1 MAMFMVDKTSKSVRL
16 RLVYSCVSGLC
27 SRMLSI
33 YMYADTI
40 LDQSLVH
47 AKLIVVYLKQARGEI
62 AMFSMLLAVLG
73 FLVSVSAN
81 GLELPSFIPK
91 CSLSDP
97 NLGDCIKEKA
107 NMVIPII
114 AKGIPE
120 FGIPSVSPLLIPEA
134 KSEALH
140 VIGYD
145 VYNDDLKDFKV
156 TEASFNLTGKA
167 KFTLYLDRFQA
178 IAQNYTFTNDMLLGL
193 PVTGHGKFNFTVV
206 GITVN
211 YIGDIKTYEKDGD
224 TYVDLVNGEISSN
237 IKRGYYYYDN
247 IQSPNERDVNEY
259 LDDHWQDYRIQQAR
273 EKRAMFSILLTVL
286 GFLVLASAGGLE
298 LPSFIPK
305 CSLSDP
311 NLGDCI
317 KEKANIVI
325 PQIAKGVPEFGIP
338 PLSPLSLP
346 EAKAEALDLIVN
358 DVYIGDLKDF
368 KVTKASLDFKSGKA
382 DFSIYLD
389 RLHALSQNYTFSSG
403 MLLGLPVT
411 GHGKYNATI
420 LGISVNY
427 TGDIKT
433 YEKDGDTYVDLV
445 NGKIF
450 SDVVRG
456 YYHFE
461 NIQSPKEKD
470 VNRYIDDHWQDYRI
484 KLKPAMDLYL
494 AKFIH
499 TPFAKIFSSV
509 PLNKIF
515 LP

>member
-1 MAMFMVDKTSKSVRL
+1 
-16 RLVYSCVSGLC
+16 
-27 SRMLSI
+27 
-33 YMYADTI
+33 
-40 LDQSLVH
+40 
-47 AKLIVVYLKQARGEI
+47 
-62 AMFSMLLAVLG
+62 
-73 FLVSVSAN
+73 
-81 GLELPSFIPK
+81 
-91 CSLSDP
+91 
-97 NLGDCIKEKA
+97 
-107 NMVIPII
+107 
-114 AKGIPE
+114 
-120 FGIPSVSPLLIPEA
+120 
-134 KSEALH
+134 
-140 VIGYD
+140 
-145 VYNDDLKDFKV
+145 
-156 TEASFNLTGKA
+156 
-167 KFTLYLDRFQA
+167 
-178 IAQNYTFTNDMLLGL
+178 
-193 PVTGHGKFNFTVV
+193 
-206 GITVN
+206 
-211 YIGDIKTYEKDGD
+211 
-224 TYVDLVNGEISSN
+224 
-237 IKRGYYYYDN
+237 
-247 IQSPNERDVNEY
+247 
-259 LDDHWQDYRIQQAR
+259 
-273 EKRAMFSILLTVL
+273 MFSILLTVL

-338 PLSPLSLP
+338 SLSPLSLP

-358 DVYIGDLKDF
+358 DAYTDALKDL

-411 GHGKYNATI
+411 GHGKYNLTI
-420 LGISVNY
+420 VGISVNY

-433 YEKDGDTYVDLV
+433 YEKDGDTYVDFV
-445 NGKIF
+445 NGKIS
-450 SDVVRG
+450 SDVARG

-484 KLKPAMDLYL
+484 KMKPAMDMYL
-494 AKFIH
+494 TKFIH